1 MATVF
6 RPLLAT
12 RIERRKV
19 SPAFDSPNLLV
30 STLFVATI
38 ASSVSLPVEKP
49 ARPQP
54 EAQSTFRA
62 LLEAS
67 PTPFKQDDFQNP
79 SRKRAIYTVDALG
92 TPRILFEAL
101 AVPFAQS
108 DYQVPEVVRRRYDH
122 DWQGTTQIV
131 SLSAAPKAFAQF
143 DWPNPVRKPPH
154 HESLSDPSMLL
165 TVLETAEVVQRL
177 PTYSPA
183 HPKWIRE
190 RQQPQ
195 VWSSVALL
203 AGPEVAPFSQVDWHV
218 EPKPELIEAHAL
230 YTVHYEP
237 AVPDPFALRDWPTAV
252 RRRAIDL
259 SYAADLS
266 PGLLAEVVVLPF
278 AQTQWPVVR
287 KIVRFQETP
296 QPNLQGLL
304 YVIPQAPFRET
315 NWPGAQRLVGRFDYN
330 LPSRLETLPPPE
342 IPFGQDEWVNPE
354 RKRDPHFDVWGQTL
368 QHTTLF
374 VENVKPFHQ
383 DDWNVGFL
391 FEAKPTYTFISYQP
405 KVIIEGGGLSGLQ
418 PPTYVVG
425 TMTVT
430 FGVSAPMSLL
440 GRSLDGEMQITF
452 AVDGSIDETEE
463 FEGPV

>member
-1 MATVF
+1 MATVL

-12 RIERRKV
+12 RIERRKA

-38 ASSVSLPVEKP
+38 ASSVALPVERP
-49 ARPQP
+49 TRPQP
-54 EAQSTFRA
+54 DAPQTFRE
-62 LLEAS
+62 LLETS
-67 PTPFKQDDFQNP
+67 PTPFKHDDFQNP
-79 SRKRAIYTVDALG
+79 TERLPVYAVDALG
-92 TPRILFEAL
+92 TPRILFEDL
-101 AVPFAQS
+101 APPFFQTEYENPQ
-108 DYQVPEVVRRRYDH
+108 DRHHRYDH
-122 DWQGTTQIV
+122 DWIGTTQIV
-131 SLSAAPKAFAQF
+131 SLSEAPTAFAQL
-143 DWPNPVRKPPH
+143 DWPNPVEKEPY
-154 HESLSDPSMLL
+154 HESLADPSLL
-165 TVLETAEVVQRL
+165 TTLLQTAEVVARK
-177 PTYSPA
+177 PTYAPA
-183 HPKWIRE
+183 APRWLLE
-190 RQQPQ
+190 RQESQIPGAF
-195 VWSSVALL
+195 ALL
-203 AGPEVAPFSQVDWHV
+203 AGPPVAPFSQSEWHV
-218 EPKPELIEAHAL
+218 APRPENIEAHAL

-237 AVPDPFALRDWPTAV
+237 AIPDPFALRDWPTAV
-252 RRRAIDL
+252 RKRAIDL

-278 AQTQWPVVR
+278 ALTEWPVVP
-287 KIVRFQETP
+287 KIERFQETP

-304 YVIPQAPFRET
+304 YVIPAQPFRET

-354 RKRDPHFDVWGQTL
+354 RKRDPHFDVWGQSL

-405 KVIIEGGGLSGLQ
+405 KVIIEGVGLSGLQ
-418 PPTYVVG
+418 PPTYVIG

-430 FGVSAPMSLL
+430 FGLSAPMSML
-440 GRSLDGEMQITF
+440 GRSVDGEMQITF